1 MSFIDGL
8 GICAVCGDMNG
19 PWGLYK
25 GRWLCDSCIERVK
38 NEKGNSEGFSGNE
51 TEGAEG
57 ISGESE
63 ETMG

>member
-8 GICAVCGDMNG
+8 GICAVCGDTNG

-25 GRWLCDSCIERVK
+25 ERWLCDSCIERVK
-38 NEKGNSEGFSGNE
+38 NEKGNSDGFRSDK
-51 TEGAEG
+51 AEG
-57 ISGESE
+57 TEEINGESE